1 MVLQIFPKDN
11 TRRDLTS
18 FLQTHSDRNAFKKCC
33 GCGHTVDIN
42 YECQQCALN
51 LCEMCRQQHIAENK
65 THSFVVSNSET
76 FQGKEENLNI
86 CPIPHHE
93 RAKFKYFC
101 NSANCQ
107 SVLCPFCALDEH
119 RDINKHEIED
129 IEEAFKRKKKQL
141 GRLIEFIQSKILNV
155 ESILQNVKDNMFTL
169 KYDRNEFQKQLDDMC
184 NRGILV
190 LQNRR
195 QIILDKYDFSLQRK
209 EFKANLRN
217 DTLRIFLENANACC
231 YLGEKMINCNNMC
244 TFLNG
249 QQTVEDHIKRY
260 INDPVEDSTYD
271 KNDFEEKMDFDDYL
285 QSFNLV
291 SFLELAKEKH
301 KQSLWTKTKNA
312 VHILKALLLDTT
324 PEVPNDEV
332 VYPVLLDERFD
343 AHHEREANRRING
356 RTHSDRNA
364 FKNCCKCDRTVDV
377 THTCQQCKMDFCEL
391 CRQQHITET
400 KSHSLVASNAESFED
415 GEDNLDLGRN

>member
-1 MVLQIFPKDN
+1 MTAEKTVNLITELERRYLECNICSELFDEDKRVPRLLPCQHSFCSKCLKRLGHRKDTIKCPSCNAVYNVKKNGPSDFPKDN

-51 LCEMCRQQHIAENK
+51 FCGMCRQQHIAENK

-184 NRGILV
+184 NRGFLV

-217 DTLRIFLENANACC
+217 DTLRNFLENANACC

-271 KNDFEEKMDFDDYL
+271 KNDFEEIIDFDDYL
-285 QSFNLV
+285 QSFNMT
-291 SFLELAKEKH
+291 SFLELAKGRLLTYPKRGF
-301 KQSLWTKTKNA
+301 
-312 VHILKALLLDTT
+312 ILFNHVRPYK
-324 PEVPNDEV
+324 
-332 VYPVLLDERFD
+332 
-343 AHHEREANRRING
+343 
-356 RTHSDRNA
+356 
-364 FKNCCKCDRTVDV
+364 
-377 THTCQQCKMDFCEL
+377 
-391 CRQQHITET
+391 
-400 KSHSLVASNAESFED
+400 
-415 GEDNLDLGRN
+415 